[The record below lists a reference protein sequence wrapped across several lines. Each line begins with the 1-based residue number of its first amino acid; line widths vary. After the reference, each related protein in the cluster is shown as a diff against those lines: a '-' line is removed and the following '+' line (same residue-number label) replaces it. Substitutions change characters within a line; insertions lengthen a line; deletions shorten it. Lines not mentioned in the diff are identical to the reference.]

1 MHASWT
7 LGDPTNSKYRQFLNL
22 WQRSSYEES
31 SDPFHP
37 SLNLA
42 LKFLMNMKESGQ
54 KYGAINNARSEFS
67 SITNNRVVS
76 FGKIYLVC
84 QFMKGI
90 CNNEAPNLKYEE
102 MWDPDL
108 VLNYISCIA
117 DSRDLN
123 LKNLTSKTFFKENEW
138 YKFAMKRTLEAVKAW
153 ENCQTSNFLFI
164 S

>member
-1 MHASWT
+1 
-7 LGDPTNSKYRQFLNL
+7 
-22 WQRSSYEES
+22 
-31 SDPFHP
+31 
-37 SLNLA
+37 
-42 LKFLMNMKESGQ
+42 MNMKESGQ

-67 SITNNRVVS
+67 NITNTGVVS

-90 CNNEAPNLKYEE
+90 CNNEAPKPKYEE

-138 YKFAMKRTLEAVKAW
+138 YKFAMKRTFEAVKAW
-153 ENCQTSNFLFI
+153 ENCQTSNFLLT